1 MLWKKLSEDNIV
13 QTETSTI
20 EKDTLMISNS
30 ISDIAQFLKDD
41 TIWIVRDFDHTL
53 FLFSASQA
61 KKMSDVLWGLEGNPR
76 EISMIR
82 RFYLSS
88 MSETRLK
95 DGALQLCPY
104 FINWLGAST
113 VIDIQVFC
121 IEDETYVR
129 LKKGEKHG

>member
-1 MLWKKLSEDNIV
+1 MFWKKLSEDNIV
-13 QTETSTI
+13 QTVTSTI
-20 EKDTLMISNS
+20 EKDTMMISNS
-30 ISDIAQFLKDD
+30 IFNIAQFLKDD
-41 TIWIVRDFDHTL
+41 TIWIIRDFDHTL
-53 FLFSASQA
+53 FLFSASQV
-61 KKMSDVLWGLEGNPR
+61 KRMSDVLWRLEGDPR

-113 VIDIQVFC
+113 VIDIQVFR

-129 LKKGEKHG
+129 LRKGEKHG

>member
-1 MLWKKLSEDNIV
+1 
-13 QTETSTI
+13 
-20 EKDTLMISNS
+20 
-30 ISDIAQFLKDD
+30 
-41 TIWIVRDFDHTL
+41 
-53 FLFSASQA
+53 
-61 KKMSDVLWGLEGNPR
+61 MSDALWGLEGDSR

-95 DGALQLCPY
+95 DGALKLCPY

-113 VIDIQVFC
+113 VIDIQLFR

-129 LKKGEKHG
+129 LRKGEKHG

>member
-1 MLWKKLSEDNIV
+1 MFWKKLSEDNIV
-13 QTETSTI
+13 RTVTSTI
-20 EKDTLMISNS
+20 AKDTMMISNS
-30 ISDIAQFLKDD
+30 IFDIAQFLKDD
-41 TIWIVRDFDHTL
+41 TIWIIRDFDHTL
-53 FLFSASQA
+53 FLFSASQV
-61 KKMSDVLWGLEGNPR
+61 KRMSDVLWGLEGDPR

-95 DGALQLCPY
+95 DGVLQLCPY
-104 FINWLGAST
+104 FINWLGTST

-121 IEDETYVR
+121 TEDETYVR